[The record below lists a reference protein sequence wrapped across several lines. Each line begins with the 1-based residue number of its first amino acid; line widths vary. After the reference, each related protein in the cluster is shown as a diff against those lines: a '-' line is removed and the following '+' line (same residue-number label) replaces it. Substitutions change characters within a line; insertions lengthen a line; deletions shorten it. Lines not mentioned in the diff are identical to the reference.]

1 MYLASV
7 SMGELTLERLT
18 RSEGLKTEDA
28 DLVIR
33 LHLVIVRLVVEG
45 EGQHA
50 LLLQVSLVN
59 SKQE

>member
-1 MYLASV
+1 MV
-7 SMGELTLERLT
+7 ELTLERLT
-18 RSEGLKTEDA
+18 RSEGLETEDA